1 MYVTILPIIPIIL
14 IISDCK
20 ELKVK
25 DAMYKASVLM
35 EALPYIKEHFGKT
48 VVIKYGG
55 NAMINEELKASIAS
69 DVVLMKYVGMNPVLV
84 HGGGPDISA
93 AMQEANIEVK
103 FVNGLRI
110 TDEATMKIVKSVLAE
125 KINRNL
131 VELVNN
137 HGKLAA
143 GVIGDDGLIRARK
156 QPSDVDLGF
165 VGEVS
170 RVMPKELIDII
181 NGGLIPIIATVAVGE
196 DGKTYN
202 INADLAAG
210 EIAASIGADKIIFLT
225 DVAGLYQDFNDKTS
239 LISELS
245 AAKCRTMVDEKMIA
259 AGMLP
264 KLTGCLKALDEGVNR
279 AHILDGTIKH
289 ALLLEV
295 FTEQGV
301 GTMIT

>member
-1 MYVTILPIIPIIL
+1 M
-14 IISDCK
+14 
-20 ELKVK
+20 K

-55 NAMINEELKASIAS
+55 NAMVNEELKASIAS
-69 DVVLMKYVGMNPVLV
+69 DVVLMKYVGMNPVIV
-84 HGGGPDISA
+84 HGGGPAISA
-93 AMQEANIEVK
+93 AMKEADIEVK

-110 TDEATMKIVKSVLAE
+110 TDQATMKIVKTVLAE
-125 KINRNL
+125 RINK
-131 VELVNN
+131 ELVGLVNS
-137 HGKLAA
+137 HGQLAQ
-143 GVIGDDGLIRARK
+143 GVIGDEGLIRARK
-156 QPSDVDLGF
+156 QVSDVDLGF

-170 RVMPKELIDII
+170 RVMPKHLIDII

-210 EIAASIGADKIIFLT
+210 EIAAAIGADKIIFLT
-225 DVAGLYQDFNDKTS
+225 DVAGLYQDFNDKSS

-245 AAKCRTMVDEKMIA
+245 AVECRAMVEEKQVEE
-259 AGMLP
+259 GMLP
-264 KLTGCLKALDEGVNR
+264 KLAGCLKALDEGVNR
-279 AHILDGTIKH
+279 AHILDGTTKH

-295 FTEQGV
+295 FTEQGI

>member
-1 MYVTILPIIPIIL
+1 M
-14 IISDCK
+14 
-20 ELKVK
+20 K

-55 NAMINEELKASIAS
+55 NAMVNDELKAGIAS
-69 DVVLMKYVGMNPVLV
+69 DVVLMKYVGMNPVV
-84 HGGGPDISA
+84 IHGGGPDISA
-93 AMQEANIEVK
+93 AMKAANIEVK
-103 FVNGLRI
+103 FVDGLRV
-110 TDEATMKIVKSVLAE
+110 TDEPTMKIVKTVLAG
-125 KINRNL
+125 KINK
-131 VELVNN
+131 ELVDLVNI
-137 HGKLAA
+137 HGKLAE
-143 GVIGDDGLIRARK
+143 GIIGDSGLIRARK
-156 QPSDVDLGF
+156 KKAAVDLGY

-170 RVMPKELIDII
+170 GVDPAELLDTI
-181 NGGLIPIIATVAVGE
+181 GEGFVPVIASLALGE

-210 EIAASIGADKIIFLT
+210 EIAAAIQADKIIFLT
-225 DVAGLYQDFNDKTS
+225 DVEGLYRDFNDKGT

-245 AAKCRTMVDEKMIA
+245 AAECRTMVDEKHIDS
-259 AGMLP
+259 GMLP
-264 KLTGCLKALDEGVNR
+264 KLEGCLKALESGVNR

-295 FTEQGV
+295 FTTAGV

>member
-1 MYVTILPIIPIIL
+1 M
-14 IISDCK
+14 
-20 ELKVK
+20 K

-55 NAMINEELKASIAS
+55 NAMVNEELKAGIAS
-69 DVVLMKYVGMNPVLV
+69 DVVLMKYVGMNPVVV

-93 AMQEANIEVK
+93 AMREAKIDVK
-103 FVNGLRI
+103 FVDGLRV
-110 TDEATMKIVKSVLAE
+110 TDQATMAIVKSVLAG
-125 KINRNL
+125 KINK
-131 VELVNN
+131 ELVDLVNG
-137 HGKLAA
+137 HGKLAE
-143 GVIGDDGLIRARK
+143 GIIGDNGLIAAK
-156 QPSDVDLGF
+156 KKKAAVDLGF

-170 RVMPKELIDII
+170 GVNPKELLTVIDD
-181 NGGLIPIIATVAVGE
+181 GYVPIIASLASGA
-196 DGKTYN
+196 DGSTYN

-210 EIAASIGADKIIFLT
+210 EIAAAIGADKIIFLT
-225 DVAGLYQDFNDKTS
+225 DVEGLYRDFTDKGT

-245 AAKCRTMVDEKMIA
+245 AADCRTMVKEKHVE

-264 KLTGCLKALDEGVNR
+264 KLEGCLKALDAGVNR
-279 AHILDGTIKH
+279 AHILDGTIQH

-295 FTEQGV
+295 FTTAGV

>member
-1 MYVTILPIIPIIL
+1 M
-14 IISDCK
+14 
-20 ELKVK
+20 K

-55 NAMINEELKASIAS
+55 NAMLNDDLKAGIAS
-69 DVVLMKYVGMNPVLV
+69 DVVLMKYVGMNPVVV

-93 AMQEANIEVK
+93 AMKEARMEVR
-103 FVNGLRI
+103 FVDGLRV
-110 TDEATMKIVKSVLAE
+110 TDEPTMAIVKSVLAG
-125 KINRNL
+125 KINREL
-131 VELVNN
+131 VEMINA
-137 HGKLAA
+137 HGKLAE
-143 GVIGDDGLIRARK
+143 GIIGDDGLIKARK
-156 QPSDVDLGF
+156 KESRLDLGY

-170 RVMPKELIDII
+170 DIAPKELTDVISE
-181 NGGLIPIIATVAVGE
+181 GYVPVIASLALGD

-210 EIAASIGADKIIFLT
+210 EIAAAIGADKIIFLT
-225 DVAGLYQDFNDKTS
+225 DVEGLYRDFEDKDS

-245 AAKCRTMVDEKMIA
+245 ATDCRKMVDEKHVA

-264 KLTGCLKALDEGVNR
+264 KLEGCLKALDAGVNR
-279 AHILDGTIKH
+279 AHILDGTIRH

-295 FTEQGV
+295 FTTAGV

>member
-1 MYVTILPIIPIIL
+1 MR
-14 IISDCK
+14 
-20 ELKVK
+20 

-55 NAMINEELKASIAS
+55 NAMVNEELKAGIAS
-69 DVVLMKYVGMNPVLV
+69 DVVLMKYVGMNPVLI

-93 AMQEANIEVK
+93 AMREAKIEVK
-103 FVNGLRI
+103 FLDGLRV
-110 TDEATMKIVKSVLAE
+110 TDEATMAIVKSVLAD
-125 KINRNL
+125 KINK
-131 VELVNN
+131 ELVDLVNS
-137 HGKLAA
+137 HGKLAE
-143 GVIGDDGLIRARK
+143 GLIGDDGLIAAK
-156 QPSDVDLGF
+156 KKEAAIDLGF

-170 RVMPKELIDII
+170 GIDPKKLLDVI
-181 NGGLIPIIATVAVGE
+181 NEGYVPIIASLASGE

-210 EIAASIGADKIIFLT
+210 EIAAAIGADKIIFLT
-225 DVAGLYQDFNDKTS
+225 DVEGLYRDFKDKET

-245 AAKCRTMVDEKMIA
+245 AADCRTMVEEKHVD

-264 KLTGCLKALDEGVNR
+264 KLEGCLKALDAGVHR
-279 AHILDGTIKH
+279 AHILDGTIRH

-295 FTEQGV
+295 FTTAGV